1 MRHYLVV
8 ANQTLVGEPLVAKV
22 QELMAA
28 GPCRFSLV
36 VPATHPHHHA
46 MWTEGDATAIA
57 RRRLD
62 EALVCLRAMGADV
75 GGDVGD
81 ERPVDAVGDAI
92 RSGPPFDAII
102 LSTLPPGASR
112 WLRQD
117 LPHRL
122 ARNFELPVVH
132 VAAKMPIGA

>member
-1 MRHYLVV
+1 MHHYLVV

-22 QELMAA
+22 GELMAA
-28 GPCRFSLV
+28 GPCRFFLV
-36 VPATHPHHHA
+36 VPATHPHHHV

-62 EALVCLRAMGADV
+62 EALACLRAMGADV
-75 GGDVGD
+75 DGDVGD

-92 RSGPPFDAII
+92 RAGPPFDAII

-112 WLRQD
+112 WLHQD

-122 ARNFELPVVH
+122 ARTFELPIVH
-132 VAAKMPIGA
+132 VAGKVPAVA